1 MDLLMNEAR
10 ARARWWPGRF
20 DLLSMLENPSM
31 EKDETIERL
40 PWRTLRQ
47 NRDLRCFV
55 ADIGVC
61 SWDVLAY
68 QAMAEGAYGLVRVAA
83 LFPLS
88 PLLRDSH
95 PEVFAL
101 DGDRRSKHRNPP
113 WDNGEDAVSAHL
125 CLYYRRDPD
134 ERQWTVNDGLV
145 RLFDLARKHL
155 EAEHIWRETGV
166 WPMDE
171 AEHGF
176 ARPARPRPEL
186 KLPPLQ
192 LAS

>member
-20 DLLSMLENPSM
+20 DLLWLLENPSM
-31 EKDETIERL
+31 EKDESIGRL

-47 NRDLRCFV
+47 NRDLRRFV
-55 ADIGVC
+55 TDLGVRP
-61 SWDVLAY
+61 WDVLAY

-83 LFPLS
+83 LFPGT
-88 PLLRDSH
+88 PFQGYH
-95 PEVFAL
+95 PEVFGL

-125 CLYYRRDPD
+125 CLYYRRDPA
-134 ERQWTVNDGLV
+134 ERQWTVNDGLI

-155 EAEHIWRETGV
+155 EAEHIWREEDE
-166 WPMDE
+166 WPIEE
-171 AEHGF
+171 AQHGF
-176 ARPARPRPEL
+176 AKPAPPRPEL
-186 KLPPLQ
+186 KLPPLH

>member
-1 MDLLMNEAR
+1 MDVLMNKGR
-10 ARARWWPGRF
+10 DRARWWPGRF
-20 DLLSMLENPSM
+20 DLRWLLEYPSM
-31 EKDETIERL
+31 EQDETIERL
-40 PWRTLRQ
+40 PWRILRQ
-47 NRDLRCFV
+47 NRDLRRFV
-55 ADIGVC
+55 ADRGLQP
-61 SWDVLAY
+61 WDVLAY

-83 LFPLS
+83 LFPGS
-88 PLLRDSH
+88 PLQGYH

-134 ERQWTVNDGLV
+134 ERQWTFNDGLV

-155 EAEHIWRETGV
+155 EAEHIWRKTGV
-166 WPMDE
+166 WPIEE
-171 AEHGF
+171 AQHGF
-176 ARPARPRPEL
+176 AKPAPPRPEL
-186 KLPPLQ
+186 KLPPLH